1 MQKSVIEEKIISLSQ
16 YLDLSD
22 PSFNSFMQWILDLR
36 KNLNIPHTLKDL
48 INDDSNFEKMSL
60 MALKDP
66 STSSNPIKL
75 DQKDFLQ

>member
-1 MQKSVIEEKIISLSQ
+1 M
-16 YLDLSD
+16 DLSD
-22 PSFNSFMQWILDLR
+22 PSFNSFMKWILDLR

-48 INDDSNFEKMSL
+48 INDDSKFEKMSL

-75 DQKDFLQ
+75 DQKDFLQLYKNSYLGKLI